1 MTLKKETLAALPVGE
16 CAIRL
21 TYASGAVETIRI
33 QVTDS
38 ARTAWTKPRSP
49 MTSIAGGGIALHLT
63 APAGATIQA
72 VEWDGQALQP
82 GRDYVAA
89 NGRITLLDAFLRQC
103 ALGQAELTVRMSR
116 GNHPALR
123 VTVVDTTPGL

>member
-38 ARTAWTKPRSP
+38 SQNSLDKTAVTYDKY
-49 MTSIAGGGIALHLT
+49 AGGGIALHLT

-82 GRDYVAA
+82 GGIMWRPTAA
-89 NGRITLLDAFLRQC
+89 SPCSMPFSGSAPWARR
-103 ALGQAELTVRMSR
+103 S
-116 GNHPALR
+116 
-123 VTVVDTTPGL
+123 